1 MALLNHWNDY
11 YRSIPHGSESE
22 ISKFIFDNNAN
33 LRIGRC
39 LCLGSGLG
47 QNARYLA
54 SLGHN
59 VTAVDFSDQAIFASK
74 EEANLAGLKIT
85 HHLENID
92 HYAIPWERYDT
103 IVCCRLT
110 IFTVKYPKLLR
121 SIKYG
126 LKSGGTLLLEGYTIN
141 HQENEH
147 SFLYSWFY
155 GIDPDSTKEV
165 LKDLCIKTQQINDRE
180 ICEYGQSSLQ
190 NEFNFEYFQLI
201 AKKS

>member
-59 VTAVDFSDQAIFASK
+59 VTAVDFSDQAIS
-74 EEANLAGLKIT
+74 L
-85 HHLENID
+85 
-92 HYAIPWERYDT
+92 
-103 IVCCRLT
+103 
-110 IFTVKYPKLLR
+110 PKKKLILL
-121 SIKYG
+121 
-126 LKSGGTLLLEGYTIN
+126 
-141 HQENEH
+141 
-147 SFLYSWFY
+147 
-155 GIDPDSTKEV
+155 V
-165 LKDLCIKTQQINDRE
+165 
-180 ICEYGQSSLQ
+180 
-190 NEFNFEYFQLI
+190 
-201 AKKS
+201 